1 VELARFA
8 YESSL
13 NRMWPRLLPIIARE
27 TRPAVP
33 LDYLETA
40 AACEA
45 STTIPNKYF
54 TRIARFDRDVFN
66 DPCARLDVTLG
77 RSLQRVQLG
86 ARLPRLTAL

>member
-13 NRMWPRLLPIIARE
+13 NRMWPRLLPIIAQE

-54 TRIARFDRDVFN
+54 ARIARFDRDVFN
-66 DPCARLDVTLG
+66 DPVGRARGSTLLWEGLCNERNSALVFLD
-77 RSLQRVQLG
+77 
-86 ARLPRLTAL
+86 